1 MIIQSKTRIVRISFL
16 SQTRKSSKV
25 IIPRLFPWF
34 LISSV
39 KVMYRSSRISTWNQ
53 LSIPDRLT
61 VHCTGPSRIRPYW
74 SSVWN
79 HDLEMDLIDSLHF
92 FSSQFNI
99 LRLIVKPDSTW
110 DEKNPKMFTDFL
122 LWPFWCVM
130 RVPKAVL
137 TYLLQCPTHW
147 WISLIHIS
155 LRHGNSAVWR
165 LVSHQYTSWS
175 WKSTGGSCGVSGV
188 CVDRPACVLSFPSW
202 TCTTRMNLDISW
214 RVIFVQ
220 IWKSRVFDS
229 L

>member
-110 DEKNPKMFTDFL
+110 DEKNLKMFTDFL
-122 LWPFWCVM
+122 LWPFWCVL
-130 RVPKAVL
+130 RVPKTVM
-137 TYLLQCPTHW
+137 TSLLQCPTHW
-147 WISLIHIS
+147 RIFLFYIS
-155 LRHGNSAVWR
+155 LRHWNLSVQD
-165 LVSHQYTSWS
+165 LSHD
-175 WKSTGGSCGVSGV
+175 STHLGQADHPKVQSVRV
-188 CVDRPACVLSFPSW
+188 ERPAGVWIIPRVSLSFPP
-202 TCTTRMNLDISW
+202 
-214 RVIFVQ
+214 
-220 IWKSRVFDS
+220 
-229 L
+229 